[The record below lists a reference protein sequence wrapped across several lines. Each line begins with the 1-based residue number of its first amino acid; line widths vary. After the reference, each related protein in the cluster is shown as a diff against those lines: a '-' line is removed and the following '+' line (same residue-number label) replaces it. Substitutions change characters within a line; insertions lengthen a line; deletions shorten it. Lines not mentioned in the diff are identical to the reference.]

1 MKSGSVGLP
10 PKMDANYAYR
20 SYEGVEYKE
29 FWNERK
35 KHNLDLLERDIIRS
49 LLPVSGH
56 RIVDIGCGFGRLAD
70 CYLDRFEQ
78 VVMLDGS
85 ATLLRQAQ
93 EVVGK
98 RAIYIAADANRLP
111 FSPSSFDCALL
122 IRIFHHLPESQVIL
136 AELKRILS
144 FQGVLGF
151 NYCNKLSPRQIML
164 WILHRKRGNP
174 LTLDPVV
181 GPRFITHHPKYVHQL
196 LTQNGYSDI
205 QYLGSGVF
213 DKIPDV
219 GGYLLPLAKL
229 FAPVFGFT
237 KLAPWINCRTVS
249 SSGKVLDTTAKV
261 EDIFICPACHG
272 SLTHLPKAYVCKP
285 CEHIYPTD
293 DGIIDFRIETN
304 GYV

>member
-1 MKSGSVGLP
+1 MKLRSVGLP
-10 PKMDANYAYR
+10 QKMDINHAYR

-35 KHNLDLLERDIIRS
+35 KHNLDLLEHDIIRS
-49 LLPVSGH
+49 LLPTSGH

-93 EVVGK
+93 EAIGK

-144 FQGVLGF
+144 CQGVLGF
-151 NYCNKLSPRQIML
+151 NYCNKLSLRQIML
-164 WILHRKRGNP
+164 WILHRNHENP
-174 LTLDPVV
+174 LTLDPIV
-181 GPRFITHHPKYVHQL
+181 GNRFITHHPKYVHQL
-196 LTQNGYSDI
+196 LVQNGYSDMK
-205 QYLGSGVF
+205 YLGSGVF
-213 DKIPDV
+213 DKIPDA

-229 FAPVFGFT
+229 FAPVLGFT
-237 KLAPWINCRTVS
+237 KLAPWINCRTVL
-249 SSGKVLDTTAKV
+249 SSGKALDASTKV
-261 EDIFICPACHG
+261 EDILICPACHG
-272 SLTHLPKAYVCKP
+272 SLTHLPQAYVCES
-285 CEHIYPTD
+285 CEHIYAID
-293 DGIIDFRIETN
+293 DGIIDFRIDTN
-304 GYV
+304 EDP